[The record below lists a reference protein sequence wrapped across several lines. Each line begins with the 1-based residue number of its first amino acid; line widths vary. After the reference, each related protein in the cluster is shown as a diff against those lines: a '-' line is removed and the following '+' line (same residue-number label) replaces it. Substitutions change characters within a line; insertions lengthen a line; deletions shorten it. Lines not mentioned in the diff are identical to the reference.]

1 MNFHRGASIQ
11 QGAGLGSMFSGLFRA
26 LMPAARTVA
35 RSAAKTIGKIANN
48 DKVQKVGKYIKM
60 EATRSA
66 VDSALEALEGKPVGA
81 AAKKRLKTATKN
93 ILKASKRKLS
103 PNNRGR
109 GAPYKRRKVEQD
121 QVPLF
126 DDVDDDDDDDYE
138 DEYEHFL
145 KASKRKVSANNGGRG
160 TKRKTAKSRTNY
172 FKRRKVEEDQVPLLD
187 GDYDD
192 YEDEYDYEYEYY

>member
-1 MNFHRGASIQ
+1 MY
-11 QGAGLGSMFSGLFRA
+11 
-26 LMPAARTVA
+26 
-35 RSAAKTIGKIANN
+35 
-48 DKVQKVGKYIKM
+48 KVQKVGKYMKM
-60 EATRSA
+60 EATRSG
-66 VDSALEALEGKPVGA
+66 VDSSLEALEGKPVGA

-126 DDVDDDDDDDYE
+126 DDVDDDDDDYE

-145 KASKRKVSANNGGRG
+145 KASKRKVSPNNGGRG

-187 GDYDD
+187 GDYND
-192 YEDEYDYEYEYY
+192 YEDEYDYEYEFY

>member
-1 MNFHRGASIQ
+1 MNFHRGAPIQ

-35 RSAAKTIGKIANN
+35 RSAAETIGKIANN
-48 DKVQKVGKYIKM
+48 DKVQKVGKYMKM

-81 AAKKRLKTATKN
+81 AAKRRLKTATKN
-93 ILKASKRKLS
+93 ILKASKRKMS
-103 PNNRGR
+103 PNSGGR
-109 GAPYKRRKVEQD
+109 GARYKRRKIEQD

-126 DDVDDDDDDDYE
+126 DDVDDDDDVYE
-138 DEYEHFL
+138 DEYENFL
-145 KASKRKVSANNGGRG
+145 KASKRKVSPNNGGRG
-160 TKRKTAKSRTNY
+160 TKRKNAKSRTNY
-172 FKRRKVEEDQVPLLD
+172 FKRRKVEQDQVPLLD

-192 YEDEYDYEYEYY
+192 YEDEYDYEYNY

>member
-48 DKVQKVGKYIKM
+48 DKVQKVGKYMKM

-126 DDVDDDDDDDYE
+126 DDVDDDDDDYE

-145 KASKRKVSANNGGRG
+145 KARERYRLITVVGALKEKPLNLEPIIL
-160 TKRKTAKSRTNY
+160 K
-172 FKRRKVEEDQVPLLD
+172 EEK
-187 GDYDD
+187 
-192 YEDEYDYEYEYY
+192 